1 MPVAKKAVA
10 KKVANAGGYRPP
22 AKPTVKPA
30 AKRPI
35 GVYPKGPGVVNVNPD
50 APRGAANNR
59 QNYIDAAQ
67 NIRETS
73 ETRKDVS
80 QAVLMIAAAGRK
92 YKQDSTKDIASWK
105 KFVTKIT
112 PKDAD
117 LRWRL
122 R

>member
-1 MPVAKKAVA
+1 MAVAKKAVA
-10 KKVANAGGYRPP
+10 KKIANTGGMRPA
-22 AKPTVKPA
+22 AKQTVKPA
-30 AKRPI
+30 AKRPV
-35 GVYPKGPGVVNVNPD
+35 GVYPKGPGVSNINPD

-59 QNYIDAAQ
+59 KNYIDAVQ
-67 NIRETS
+67 TIRETS

-80 QAVLMIAAAGRK
+80 QAVSMIAAAGRK

-117 LRWRL
+117 KRWR
-122 R
+122 